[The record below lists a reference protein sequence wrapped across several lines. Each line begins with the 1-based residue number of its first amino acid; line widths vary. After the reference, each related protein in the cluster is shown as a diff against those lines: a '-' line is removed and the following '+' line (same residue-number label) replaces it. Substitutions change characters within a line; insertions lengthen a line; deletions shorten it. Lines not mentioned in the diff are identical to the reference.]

1 MLALDLHPD
10 FTSLSMQ
17 CAPTVH
23 VHTMRA
29 LVKVE
34 SSFRQF
40 AIAVVDGPQVRHPR
54 SLKEAVATLEDLH
67 RKGYNYSVGYAQV
80 NKINFQKYKLTLQTA
95 FDPCTNLRAGSKIL
109 ESCFVSAGRK
119 YKDEQTRLRAAF
131 SCYYSGN
138 FLRGFR
144 PDRKGVPSY
153 VDKVVTAAIG
163 QSDGNTGPVASLR
176 RVAIPRNTNL
186 GQGWA
191 QAVIA
196 EAD

>member
-1 MLALDLHPD
+1 MLALDLQPG
-10 FTSLSMQ
+10 FTTLATQ

-29 LVKVE
+29 LVNVE

-40 AIAVVDGPQVRHPR
+40 AIAVVDGPPVRHPR

-80 NKINFQKYKLTLQTA
+80 NKVNFPKYKITLQNA

-119 YKDEQTRLRAAF
+119 YQDEQKRLRAAF

-144 PDRKGVPSY
+144 PGRPGKPSY
-153 VDKVVTAAIG
+153 VDKMIKEALGAPDGVKI
-163 QSDGNTGPVASLR
+163 QS
-176 RVAIPRNTNL
+176 RNMPGL
-186 GQGWA
+186 GAGW
-191 QAVIA
+191 
-196 EAD
+196 DLGSP